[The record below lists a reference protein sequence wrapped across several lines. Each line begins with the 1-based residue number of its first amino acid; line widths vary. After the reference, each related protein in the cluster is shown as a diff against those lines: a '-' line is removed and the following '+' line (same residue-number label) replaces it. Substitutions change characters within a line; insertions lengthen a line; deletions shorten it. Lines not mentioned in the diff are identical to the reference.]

1 MDLNCSKRPFNFNY
15 STDVETKRLR
25 KTSDEKNS
33 VITRFEHLSNELL
46 YEIFDYLDPYEIYE
60 AFSKLNIRLHN
71 LVIFSSLPL
80 NINLS
85 SKSIST
91 LEHRCRHVIIP
102 NKHRILS
109 LHLNSYVIIRDF
121 FTHCNIDASFNRL
134 ESVVLNGLSEYRVM
148 MILFYLNALPR
159 LFSLTIEM
167 QDDSFFSI
175 SDIYSIVFR
184 LPHLKFTKISFSED
198 EESEISIPISI
209 NERFSTIEHLV
220 IDHDCN
226 INELTSILSHTPH
239 LRHLISKNL
248 IETEETIK
256 KDVLLK
262 LADLK
267 YVCFDQCNIEFDALE
282 VFIKR
287 ICSQLQIW
295 RLKTECKTSYLD
307 GNRWKRLIRRH
318 MPQLREFH
326 FDHRVDND
334 EMEILPDRESID
346 QFTSTFWT
354 ERQWYFEFKSE
365 AFQYVYSIHP
375 YREKWHDYCEYDRND
390 IYVNER
396 LLQQRSNNLDIFRR
410 RATTSACRS
419 SISRSQ
425 FTIGFYP
432 ADFWNLSFIDDMKC
446 SFLQAQFN
454 HLTIQCHETP
464 VDLLIEII
472 HLFPQL
478 KSLELSSLPLVH
490 VSSLPAETTDMLL
503 LVSIT
508 NEITRVKLNK
518 MVEVEQIHFLMNL
531 CPRMQ
536 YLEIKC
542 VTYVD
547 LENLLGSI
555 LMNNSTRV
563 PYLCCL
569 SICAFDAHEKII
581 EQLNAIIEF
590 ERLFDP
596 ERAFRGYTIQRID
609 NRIFLRWKL

>member
-109 LHLNSYVIIRDF
+109 LHLNGYLIIRDF

-134 ESVVLNGLSEYRVM
+134 ESVVLNGLSEYKVM

-167 QDDSFFSI
+167 HDDSFF
-175 SDIYSIVFR
+175 
-184 LPHLKFTKISFSED
+184 KD

-220 IDHDCN
+220 INHDCN

-239 LRHLISKNL
+239 LRHLTCKNL
-248 IETEETIK
+248 TETEETIK
-256 KDVLLK
+256 TVVLLK
-262 LADLK
+262 LVDLK
-267 YVCFDQCNIEFDALE
+267 YVCFGQCNIEFDELE

-287 ICSQLQIW
+287 ICSQLPIW
-295 RLKTECKTSYLD
+295 RLKTECKTAYLD

-326 FDHRVDND
+326 FDHHVDND
-334 EMEILPDRESID
+334 DMDILPDRESID
-346 QFTSTFWT
+346 QFTSKFWT
-354 ERQWYFEFKSE
+354 EQQWFFEFKNE
-365 AFQYVYSIHP
+365 AAQYVYSIHP
-375 YREKWHDYCEYDRND
+375 YRERWYDYCEHDRND
-390 IYVNER
+390 VYVNESM
-396 LLQQRSNNLDIFRR
+396 LQQRSTYLDIFRQQ
-410 RATTSACRS
+410 ATTNACRS

-432 ADFWNLSFIDDMKC
+432 PDFWNLSFIDDMKF
-446 SFLQAQFN
+446 SFLEAQFN
-454 HLTIQCHETP
+454 HLSIQCRETP

-472 HLFPQL
+472 HLLPQL
-478 KSLELSSLPLVH
+478 KSLELSSLPLAH
-490 VSSLPAETTDMLL
+490 VSSLPAETTGMLL

-518 MVEVEQIHFLMNL
+518 MGEVEQIHLLMNL

-536 YLEIKC
+536 YLEIEC

-555 LMNNSTRV
+555 LMNNSTCV

-569 SICAFDAHEKII
+569 SICTFDAHEKITQ
-581 EQLNAIIEF
+581 QLNAIIDF
-590 ERLFDP
+590 ERLSDP
-596 ERAFRGYTIQRID
+596 ERAFCDYTIQRTHS
-609 NRIFLRWKL
+609 RIFLRWKL